1 MKIDSSSEK
10 QAILAIATFVIL
22 ILLILIQINWMFRAA
37 RLEENNF
44 THRVSMALKGSRDEI
59 GSRLPYCN
67 DMSDFLC
74 MKKCSEDVHDTKYR
88 ELDSIINSNLNIYNI
103 DLPYTF
109 EITDSLFPQSK
120 GIFFKPAT
128 YRQNLNGLID
138 QDGVQIRVLFPT
150 RNQFLIAQLWSQ
162 LGLSILFIL
171 FVMVSF
177 FITWRLF
184 RREKNMM
191 LSTSDFIN
199 NMVHE
204 FQTPIA
210 NIRFAT
216 NLLAKNRAK
225 ENPEKQ
231 LEYTQVIQKEAMR
244 LQSHVETLLKLSS
257 GSENVFNKELIDMH
271 RMIKQ
276 VAETFSYNMEDS
288 GAELGFDLEA
298 SDHFIE
304 GEPEQISHS
313 ISNLIDNALKYASS
327 NPLMKIETRNKDNY
341 LIVSI
346 IDNGIGIRKEDQAR
360 IFDKFYRVY
369 TGDVHNIKGF
379 GLGLAYVK
387 KIVEQH
393 RGFVEVESSIA
404 KGSKFSLYF
413 PTTEKNG

>member
-1 MKIDSSSEK
+1 
-10 QAILAIATFVIL
+10 
-22 ILLILIQINWMFRAA
+22 
-37 RLEENNF
+37 
-44 THRVSMALKGSRDEI
+44 
-59 GSRLPYCN
+59 
-67 DMSDFLC
+67 
-74 MKKCSEDVHDTKYR
+74 
-88 ELDSIINSNLNIYNI
+88 
-103 DLPYTF
+103 
-109 EITDSLFPQSK
+109 
-120 GIFFKPAT
+120 
-128 YRQNLNGLID
+128 
-138 QDGVQIRVLFPT
+138 
-150 RNQFLIAQLWSQ
+150 
-162 LGLSILFIL
+162 
-171 FVMVSF
+171 
-177 FITWRLF
+177 
-184 RREKNMM
+184 
-191 LSTSDFIN
+191 
-199 NMVHE
+199 
-204 FQTPIA
+204 
-210 NIRFAT
+210 
-216 NLLAKNRAK
+216 
-225 ENPEKQ
+225 
-231 LEYTQVIQKEAMR
+231 
-244 LQSHVETLLKLSS
+244 
-257 GSENVFNKELIDMH
+257 MH

-413 PTTEKNG
+413 PTTKKNG